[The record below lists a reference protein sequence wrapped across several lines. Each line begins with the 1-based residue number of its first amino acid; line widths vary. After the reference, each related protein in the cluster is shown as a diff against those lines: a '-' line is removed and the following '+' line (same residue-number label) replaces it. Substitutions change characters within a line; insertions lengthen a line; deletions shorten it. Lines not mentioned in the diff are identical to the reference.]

1 MANTFTIELRTAQ
14 GKSEIY
20 YSFTNILP
28 KSSEHLVNENLNT
41 GFDIYFIDSDPRT
54 TTPPTTTDE
63 EDLIEGRKYNEQIQ
77 EDTTTLKESEL
88 IIIERLYYQI
98 SKPQQTPNEIL
109 YFSVKGINDENQ
121 FQLFI
126 HNETIGNN
134 FNRLTFSFTLL
145 ILTTFLT
152 CWINLTL

>member
-1 MANTFTIELRTAQ
+1 
-14 GKSEIY
+14 
-20 YSFTNILP
+20 
-28 KSSEHLVNENLNT
+28 LVNENLNT

-63 EDLIEGRKYNEQIQ
+63 EDLIEGRKYNKQIQ
-77 EDTTTLKESEL
+77 EDANNTPKESDL
-88 IIIERLYYQI
+88 TIIERLYYQI
-98 SKPQQTPNEIL
+98 SKPQQTPNDIL

-134 FNRLTFSFTLL
+134 FNRLTFSFTLF
-145 ILTTFLT
+145 ILTTALT
-152 CWINLTL
+152 CWINLLL